1 VEIEIQEFLDAS
13 GRSPFARWF
22 EDLDAGAAARVTI
35 ALTRLSQ
42 GTSRLSKALAPVFTS
57 SRYIS
62 GQDIGFTSAKMA
74 SGS

>member
-1 VEIEIQEFLDAS
+1 VEIEIHEFLDAS
-13 GRSPFARWF
+13 GRSLFARWF

-35 ALTRLSQ
+35 SLTRLSQ
-42 GTSRLSKALAPVFTS
+42 GNFSNVEGVGAGVYG

-62 GQDIGFTSAKMA
+62 GQDSGFTSEKMA